1 MAATAVLAELGADVR
16 DVSMRLAEQT
26 GYITRV
32 ITHVDRVSLRP
43 QRLRERPQDFSPM
56 TRVAFTT
63 ANLIPAQVYYKAQKL
78 RNMVRSQVLGLFEEV
93 DVLIQPTNGHPANII
108 DLEAKVGSQEQ
119 SKRALA
125 AGAFRGPYSLSGTP
139 ALSIGDADRWPAVR

>member
-43 QRLRERPQDFSPM
+43 QRLRERP
-56 TRVAFTT
+56 
-63 ANLIPAQVYYKAQKL
+63 
-78 RNMVRSQVLGLFEEV
+78 
-93 DVLIQPTNGHPANII
+93 
-108 DLEAKVGSQEQ
+108 
-119 SKRALA
+119 
-125 AGAFRGPYSLSGTP
+125 
-139 ALSIGDADRWPAVR
+139 